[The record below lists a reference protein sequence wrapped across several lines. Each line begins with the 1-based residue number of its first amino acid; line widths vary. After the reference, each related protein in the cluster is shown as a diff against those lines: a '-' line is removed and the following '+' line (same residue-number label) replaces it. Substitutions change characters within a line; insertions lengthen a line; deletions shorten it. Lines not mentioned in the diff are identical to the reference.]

1 MTPLPPIGRIWVVL
15 GGFLPAADAVLPPG
29 TVPRLVPKMVS
40 DVSTD
45 GGCVVAP
52 PDLAGGIAVEGELAL
67 VIGTDVHRPSPAG
80 AADAILG
87 FTCFNDAT
95 AMGLLSEGEWAL
107 SKSMDTFASIGPA
120 LRTDLDDAAVMG
132 GLAITTRVNGE
143 ERQRGD
149 TALYKFPPSEIVR
162 YLAGAVLAV
171 AAPGERGVSSL
182 QRVAL
187 LPLELR
193 VLGGATRAPAT
204 AAELVRVVLHEL
216 DPTRDHPSWQ

>member
-1 MTPLPPIGRIWVVL
+1 MTPLPPVGRIWVVL
-15 GGFLPAADAVLPPG
+15 GGFLPAPGAELPPG

-52 PDLAGGIAVEGELAL
+52 ADLAGGIAVEGELAL
-67 VIGTDVHRPSPAG
+67 VIGTDVHRPSPAE

-120 LRTDLDDAAVMG
+120 LRTDLDDASVMA

-149 TALYKFPPSEIVR
+149 TALYKFPPSEVVR
-162 YLAGAVLAV
+162 YLATHASLRRGDVISLGTPPPPAAVV
-171 AAPGERGVSSL
+171 AGD
-182 QRVAL
+182 RV
-187 LPLELR
+187 EIE
-193 VLGGATRAPAT
+193 VEDVG
-204 AAELVRVVLHEL
+204 VLHN
-216 DPTRDHPSWQ
+216 TIVS

>member
-15 GGFLPAADAVLPPG
+15 GGFLPAADAVMPPG

-162 YLAGAVLAV
+162 YLAAHVTLRRGDVISLGTPPPPPLV
-171 AAPGERGVSSL
+171 VPGDRVEIEVEGV
-182 QRVAL
+182 
-187 LPLELR
+187 
-193 VLGGATRAPAT
+193 G
-204 AAELVRVVLHEL
+204 VLHNTIVDSL
-216 DPTRDHPSWQ
+216 S